1 MKVTL
6 RKTAGLLG
14 GTALALAAVATST
27 PAAHANPNWTLYNE
41 GTGAPLTSTDVL
53 SATGTAVFGATIAG
67 SPHNITC
74 TFNASNPLTVTTT
87 GPFSGAPGTTLTVNA
102 TPPASTVCKNQA
114 GVNVPVALTGTWGV
128 SFVVPAAGT
137 TPGQALQRRAHRHAQ
152 RPGQRRHRE
161 PVQHRRRVLGDRP
174 DRRQE
179 LRRRLQREQRCHH
192 RQRQP
197 GLRRDG
203 CRRLR
208 RHQHAPDQR
217 EPDREPDHR
226 PPVVIEALR
235 LRSPS
240 TGDQP
245 RGGSSGCSG
254 HPR

>member
-14 GTALALAAVATST
+14 GAALALAAVATST

-128 SFVVPAAGT
+128 SFVVPAAGS
-137 TPGQALQRRAHRHAQ
+137 TPGQLYNGALTGTLNVPANA
-152 RPGQRRHRE
+152 
-161 PVQHRRRVLGDRP
+161 VTANLSNIVA
-174 DRRQE
+174 
-179 LRRRLQREQRCHH
+179 
-192 RQRQP
+192 
-197 GLRRDG
+197 G
-203 CRRLR
+203 CS
-208 RHQHAPDQR
+208 A
-217 EPDREPDHR
+217 
-226 PPVVIEALR
+226 
-235 LRSPS
+235 
-240 TGDQP
+240 TGP
-245 RGGSSGCSG
+245 TVAKNFAGGYNASSGVITGNANQGFAVTAAGGCVVTNTRLTSASLTAS
-254 HPR
+254 PIIDLQW